1 MASVRHR
8 LDNLASESETPRP
21 TGPESSGT
29 SFRSP
34 SATARNGPV
43 SDAFVNSPLAM
54 RSSSVFPEPP
64 SPFSARVVVVVSPR
78 LSLSL
83 VDLIDVIV
91 RITARGV
98 ARERTTTLRASP
110 LTFETDA
117 RRRGV
122 ARAVESVVMPGRS
135 IAFSHTRLVA
145 RGRRVRRSL
154 ASRRPERATRT
165 CARASPSATDR
176 GVTPLRASRR
186 VVDVGRGDG

>member
-78 LSLSL
+78 LSLPRRPHRRHRSHH
-83 VDLIDVIV
+83 
-91 RITARGV
+91 R
-98 ARERTTTLRASP
+98 S
-110 LTFETDA
+110 
-117 RRRGV
+117 RRRSRTHDHPSRV
-122 ARAVESVVMPGRS
+122 STHLRDRRAPSR
-135 IAFSHTRLVA
+135 RRA
-145 RGRRVRRSL
+145 RGRERRHAGTVDRFSPHPRRRARSSRSSIARV
-154 ASRRPERATRT
+154 ATTRT
-165 CARASPSATDR
+165 SDENVRARAPSATDR

>member
-1 MASVRHR
+1 
-8 LDNLASESETPRP
+8 
-21 TGPESSGT
+21 
-29 SFRSP
+29 
-34 SATARNGPV
+34 
-43 SDAFVNSPLAM
+43 M

-83 VDLIDVIV
+83 VDVIV
-91 RITARGV
+91 RFTGRGV

-135 IAFSHTRLVA
+135 IAFPTPASSRAVVA
-145 RGRRVRRSL
+145 FVDRSL
-154 ASRRPERATRT
+154 RDDPNERRERAR
-165 CARASPSATDR
+165 ARH
-176 GVTPLRASRR
+176 RARPTE
-186 VVDVGRGDG
+186 V

>member
-1 MASVRHR
+1 MSPLATGILDMASVRHR
-8 LDNLASESETPRP
+8 LDNLASESETLRP

-83 VDLIDVIV
+83 IDLIDVIL

-135 IAFSHTRLVA
+135 IAFPTPASSRAVVA
-145 RGRRVRRSL
+145 FVDR
-154 ASRRPERATRT
+154 SRRDDPNERRERAR
-165 CARASPSATDR
+165 ARH
-176 GVTPLRASRR
+176 RARPTE
-186 VVDVGRGDG
+186 V